1 MLLLHF
7 VFILENVAS
16 TEDQVS
22 YAGRTACITAVNEST
37 LAGLPAVSVAR
48 SLGPWKAQHVISQTS
63 KPTLHK
69 IKATYIN

>member
-22 YAGRTACITAVNEST
+22 YACITAVNEST